1 MAFAAHDP
9 TGHSAYRTG
18 ALALLL
24 AAAGILSA
32 LGAEHLGG
40 LKPCELCLEQ
50 RYAYYAGIPLLF
62 LALVAL
68 TAGLQRAAV
77 ALFVLVA
84 LAFLANAALGVY
96 HAGVEWQFWPG
107 PAACSGSQ
115 QLTTNAGN
123 MLDALKTTNVVR
135 CDQAAWRMFGL
146 SFAGWNVIA
155 SLLIAFLGLR
165 AASDALFP
173 SRA

>member
-18 ALALLL
+18 ALVFLL
-24 AAAGILSA
+24 AAASILTA
-32 LGAEHLGG
+32 LGFEHLGG
-40 LKPCELCLEQ
+40 LQPCELCLMQ
-50 RYAYYAGIPLLF
+50 RYAYYAGVPLTF

-68 TAGLQRAAV
+68 TAGQQRAA
-77 ALFVLVA
+77 ASLFVLVA
-84 LAFLANAALGVY
+84 LTFLANAGLGVY
-96 HAGVEWQFWPG
+96 HAGVEWHFWPG

-123 MLDALKTTNVVR
+123 LLDALKTTNVVR

-155 SLLIAFLGLR
+155 SLLIVFLGLR
-165 AASDALFP
+165 AANESLHA
-173 SRA
+173 R